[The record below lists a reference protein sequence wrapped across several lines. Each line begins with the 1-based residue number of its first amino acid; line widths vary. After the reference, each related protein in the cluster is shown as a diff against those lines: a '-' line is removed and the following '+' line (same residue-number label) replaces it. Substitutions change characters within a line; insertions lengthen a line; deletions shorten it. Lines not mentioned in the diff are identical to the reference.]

1 MLTHHVFSP
10 SRTTHS
16 IRSYFQIT
24 IQNTYFKT
32 MKLQKILALLALTI
46 CPLATPESAF
56 ASRADFVTAYNYT
69 VRYLP
74 RFQTWGGQVSAITNN
89 HVNKLIGPESP
100 MNPDYK
106 AVVAINV
113 DTLYT
118 SATVDVSTQPQ
129 ILTLPP
135 YQYSYSIIQVDGFG
149 TVLSTGLKP
158 SPSGGTYALVGPNFK
173 APLPAGV
180 TKIRM
185 PQNWTQLAIRTDRYT
200 LNGTSY
206 VDTQDQAETFRETTR
221 LQSLTAWLQ
230 SPSTGGETQI
240 LPISGN
246 FSFPTKTAVDTLVQ
260 TEPKAFLETLQ
271 VAMESATTTPLSPG
285 DRALIRNFRNRFSA
299 AKAAASAGSISRI
312 SDLCAGAR
320 AAHDATI
327 ARWHFNTKGNNW
339 VHFNN
344 MGNWGRNYL
353 DRSAGNL
360 YIQYCNVRTSAY
372 YAQAF
377 LDNNSNM
384 LTGAGNNTYT
394 ITFPANNIPDCSR
407 FWSITAYTSD
417 AIELVP
423 NAADKYAVASYT
435 PGLVKNGDGSIT
447 ITLRTIDTETVDA
460 NVLPIPSDRF
470 SVMLRVYGP
479 LGTAK
484 AGTYIPPVV
493 TAAP

>member
-1 MLTHHVFSP
+1 
-10 SRTTHS
+10 
-16 IRSYFQIT
+16 
-24 IQNTYFKT
+24 
-32 MKLQKILALLALTI
+32 MKLQKTLALLALTI
-46 CPLATPESAF
+46 CASATPESAF

-74 RFQTWGGQVSAITNN
+74 RFQTYASQIAPGGLQNT
-89 HVNKLIGPESP
+89 LIGPANP
-100 MNPDYK
+100 MSPDYK

-118 SATVDVSTQPQ
+118 SATLNLTEEPQ
-129 ILTLPP
+129 ILTIPH
-135 YQYSYSIIQVDGFG
+135 YKYSYSIIQVDGFG
-149 TVLSTGLKP
+149 TVLSTGLVP
-158 SPSGGTYALVGPNFK
+158 TTRGGTYALVGPNYK
-173 APLPAGV
+173 GTLPKGV
-180 TKIRM
+180 TKIKV

-206 VDTQDQAETFRETTR
+206 IDTQAAAEKFRTTTR
-221 LQSLTAWLQ
+221 LQSLTDWLA
-230 SPSTGGETQI
+230 SPSKGGATQI
-240 LPISGN
+240 LSIEDH
-246 FSFPTKTAVDTLVQ
+246 FSTPMKTAVDLLVQ
-260 TEPKAFLETLQ
+260 TEPRAFLNLLQ
-271 VAMESATTTPLSPG
+271 FGMESWTTAPLSAS
-285 DRALIRNFRNRFSA
+285 DKELIRNFKNRFNA
-299 AKAAASAGSISRI
+299 AKSSGSITSM
-312 SDLCAGAR
+312 SDICAGAR
-320 AAHDATI
+320 AAHDAVI
-327 ARWHFNTKGNNW
+327 ARWHFNTTGNNW

-344 MGNWGRNYL
+344 MGNWGKNYL
-353 DRSAGNL
+353 DRAAGNL
-360 YIQYCNVRTSAY
+360 FIQYCNVRSSAY

-384 LTGAGNNTYT
+384 LTGAGNKTYT

-435 PGLVKNGDGSIT
+435 PGLVKNRDGSIT
-447 ITLRTIDTETVDA
+447 ITLRTINDTETTVNP
-460 NVLPIPSDRF
+460 NVLPIPSGRF

-479 LGTAK
+479 RGTAK

>member
-1 MLTHHVFSP
+1 
-10 SRTTHS
+10 
-16 IRSYFQIT
+16 
-24 IQNTYFKT
+24 
-32 MKLQKILALLALTI
+32 MKLQKTLSLLALTI
-46 CPLATPESAF
+46 CALATPELAL

-74 RFQTWGGQVSAITNN
+74 RFQTYASQIAPGGLQNT
-89 HVNKLIGPESP
+89 LIGPASP

-118 SATVDVSTQPQ
+118 SATLNLTDEPQ
-129 ILTLPP
+129 ILTIPS

-149 TVLSTGLKP
+149 TVLSTGLEP
-158 SPSGGTYALVGPNFK
+158 TTGGGTYALVGPNYK
-173 APLPAGV
+173 GTLPEGV
-180 TKIRM
+180 TKKIKV

-206 VDTQDQAETFRETTR
+206 LDTQAAAETFRTTTR
-221 LQSLTAWLQ
+221 LQSLTDWLA
-230 SPSTGGETQI
+230 SPSTGGATQI
-240 LPISGN
+240 LSIEDHFGTPM
-246 FSFPTKTAVDTLVQ
+246 KTAVDLLVQ
-260 TEPKAFLETLQ
+260 TEPRAFLDLLQ
-271 VAMESATTTPLSPG
+271 FGMESWTTAPLSAS
-285 DRALIRNFRNRFSA
+285 DKALIRNFKNRFNA
-299 AKAAASAGSISRI
+299 AKSAGSITRM
-312 SDLCAGAR
+312 SDICAGAR
-320 AAHDATI
+320 AAHDAVI
-327 ARWHFNTKGNNW
+327 ARWHFNTTGNNW

-344 MGNWGRNYL
+344 MGNWGKNYL
-353 DRSAGNL
+353 DRAAGNL
-360 YIQYCNVRTSAY
+360 FIQYCNVRKSAY

-384 LTGAGNNTYT
+384 LTGAGNKTYT

-407 FWSITAYTSD
+407 FWSVTAYTGD

-447 ITLRTIDTETVDA
+447 ITLRTIGDTETTVDP
-460 NVLPIPSDRF
+460 NVLPIPSGRF

-479 LGTAK
+479 RGTAK